1 MATGH
6 LRMGY
11 RQLLPSL
18 RPPFDAL
25 PRWLT
30 HLSTDHLPPPTTLSS
45 VTFRGL
51 LVDLPGA
58 GGGDGWQMGACERA
72 GGCVF
77 LAGFVQKKNQNH
89 QNWKSLACF
98 KGQKIIHH
106 FTLVNR
112 KLVFDQLVLLAQ
124 PSGWIPKEVPLGFP
138 LPSKLELAAVEPP
151 PLLH

>member
-30 HLSTDHLPPPTTLSS
+30 HLSTDHLPPPPTTLSS

-58 GGGDGWQMGACERA
+58 GGGGGDGWQMGACERA

-112 KLVFDQLVLLAQ
+112 K
-124 PSGWIPKEVPLGFP
+124 PTGFRP
-138 LPSKLELAAVEPP
+138 ACSAGTTFWLDPQGGSIGISTTLET
-151 PLLH
+151 